1 MKIGKK
7 RRNELRNICRPMRT
21 QPELHNKPADDATPH
36 WGDVTDVLVLYLT
49 RRNLDS

>member
-1 MKIGKK
+1 MKRGKK

-21 QPELHNKPADDATPH
+21 QPELHKPADDATPL